1 VNTPISAVLDRE
13 ALMDRVGGDV
23 EFLQEIAG
31 LFQEDCP
38 KLMGEIRAAVS
49 AGDPHGLER
58 AAHTLKGSVSNF
70 GAEMARLAAFRLES
84 MGRAGD
90 LSPAGEAYAA
100 LEAEIARFNQAL
112 VALSAELRED

>member
-1 VNTPISAVLDRE
+1 MTPDTPVLDRE

-38 KLMGEIRAAVS
+38 KLMEEIRAAVS
-49 AGDPHGLER
+49 AGDAHGLER

-70 GAEMARLAAFRLES
+70 GAEAARAAALRLES

-90 LSPAGEAYAA
+90 LAPASEAYTA
-100 LEAEIARFNQAL
+100 LQNEIARFNAAL
-112 VALSAELRED
+112 CALSTELSKG